1 MKKKK
6 TITLSL
12 AFVLAQVIFAQN
24 TTDGNAKPNV
34 IPKTTIDK
42 TGEGNASSTS
52 KTSEGAADTSTTQK
66 TTEGAAD
73 AGNAAV
79 TTNSKGKKGTAGDD
93 DNSAV
98 KKKHYY
104 KKVAKFKPGKEM

>member
-73 AGNAAV
+73 AGNAPV
-79 TTNSKGKKGTAGDD
+79 STKSKSKTEEEENK
-93 DNSAV
+93 AV
-98 KKKHYY
+98 KKKPYY
-104 KKVAKFKPGKEM
+104 KKVAKFKAGKAM

>member
-1 MKKKK
+1 MKK

-42 TGEGNASSTS
+42 TGEGNA
-52 KTSEGAADTSTTQK
+52 STTQK